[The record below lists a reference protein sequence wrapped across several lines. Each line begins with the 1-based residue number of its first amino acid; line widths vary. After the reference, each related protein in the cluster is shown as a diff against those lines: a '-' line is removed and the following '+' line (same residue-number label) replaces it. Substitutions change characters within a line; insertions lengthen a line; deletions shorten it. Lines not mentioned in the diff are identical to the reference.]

1 MQITLTSVLT
11 LWCDNL
17 GATYLSVNHTF
28 HARTKYVEADYHFVR
43 DKVAK
48 MDIQIHFISS
58 KDQLTDVLTKPLYI
72 VFFTD
77 LQFKLRDDPI
87 YPQLET

>member
-1 MQITLTSVLT
+1 MQITSTSVPT

-17 GATYLSVNHTF
+17 GATYLSVNHIF
-28 HARTKYVEADYHFVR
+28 HARIKYVEVDYYFVR
-43 DKVAK
+43 DKVVK

-58 KDQLTDVLTKPLYI
+58 NDQLTDVLTKSLYT

-77 LQFKLRDDPI
+77 L
-87 YPQLET
+87 